1 MPPPPPTPRRSLFR
15 LLQRRGC
22 ARLVPRLFM
31 LSCFSVNLKAQ
42 CSQGASQLGR
52 AVPARRPR
60 ARSARAGAAR
70 PTVFTI
76 ALRLPRISP
85 FVSCCMAKD
94 EAQWAKQ
101 MEQLRDEIR
110 RHDRL
115 YYEEAAPII
124 TDREYDRLY
133 KELVNLETQ
142 FPDLVTPDSPTQRV
156 GGKPLKAFEQVAH
169 VIPMLSLDNT
179 YSEEEVK
186 NFYARI
192 RRLLPNEKV
201 PVVIEPKVD
210 GVAVSLI
217 YENGRLRQA
226 ATRGDGTVGDNIT
239 QNIRTIRSMP
249 EQLRGAAPKLLEV
262 RGEVYMDKHGFEE
275 LNDER
280 RKAGLPLFAN
290 PRNAAAGSLKQLDPA
305 IVAKRPLGVV
315 LYGTGATEGV
325 DVDVHSEIFPLL
337 KKLGLPATERW
348 WVAKSVEEILE
359 AIHELD
365 GIRHKFAYQ
374 TDGAVVKVNSF
385 AQRERLG
392 FTAKSPRWA
401 IAYKYEAERVETRLN
416 DIVIQVGRTGILTP
430 VAMLEP
436 VFVSGSTVGRA
447 TLHNEDEIKRKDIRI
462 GDTVVIE
469 KAGEVIPAVV
479 EVVKSKRPRDAKAFD
494 FARHIHGKCPV
505 CGSPI
510 RRDPQFVAW
519 RCENL
524 QCPAQTTRRVE
535 FFAARSAL
543 DIESVGGIVADKLV
557 ERGLVRDPLDLFE
570 LKTEQLAKL
579 NLGTDEEPRVF
590 GEKNATKAIR
600 AIERARTLPL
610 SRWLFALAIPDVGR
624 TTASQLA
631 RFHETIEDVA
641 NSALLGDVLDY
652 HKKREEKED
661 AKEIADRL
669 LQAGFAKPSKS
680 KAEKGRGITTEV
692 GPVVAQSVLDFFA
705 SAAGKKILHR
715 IKELSIHPKSEKV
728 SAKKA
733 AALPL
738 TGKTFVLTGTLP
750 SMAREEAT
758 ERIEALGGHVTGSV
772 SKKTDYVLA
781 GAEPGSKFD
790 KAKELGV
797 RIIDE
802 PEFRKILDRG

>member
-1 MPPPPPTPRRSLFR
+1 M
-15 LLQRRGC
+15 
-22 ARLVPRLFM
+22 
-31 LSCFSVNLKAQ
+31 
-42 CSQGASQLGR
+42 
-52 AVPARRPR
+52 
-60 ARSARAGAAR
+60 
-70 PTVFTI
+70 
-76 ALRLPRISP
+76 
-85 FVSCCMAKD
+85 
-94 EAQWAKQ
+94 
-101 MEQLRDEIR
+101 
-110 RHDRL
+110 
-115 YYEEAAPII
+115 
-124 TDREYDRLY
+124 
-133 KELVNLETQ
+133 
-142 FPDLVTPDSPTQRV
+142 
-156 GGKPLKAFEQVAH
+156 
-169 VIPMLSLDNT
+169 
-179 YSEEEVK
+179 
-186 NFYARI
+186 
-192 RRLLPNEKV
+192 LPNEKI

-226 ATRGDGTVGDNIT
+226 ATRGDGKVGDDIT
-239 QNIRTIRSMP
+239 QNIRTIRSVP
-249 EQLRGAAPKLLEV
+249 ERLRGAAPKLLEV
-262 RGEVYMDKHGFEE
+262 RGEVYMDKHGFEK

-348 WVAKSVEEILE
+348 WVAKSVEEILD

-436 VFVSGSTVGRA
+436 VLVSGSTVGRA

-479 EVVKSKRPRDAKAFD
+479 EVVKSKRPRDAKPFD
-494 FARHIHGKCPV
+494 FAKHIHGKCPV
-505 CGSPI
+505 CGGPI

-557 ERGLVRDPLDLFE
+557 ERGLVREPLDLFE

-579 NLGTDEEPRVF
+579 NLGTEEEPRVF

-624 TTASQLA
+624 TTATQLA

-641 NSALLGDVLDY
+641 NSPLLNDVL
-652 HKKREEKED
+652 HIPSKSGKKRRTQK
-661 AKEIADRL
+661 KLPIGSSNPVSQSR
-669 LQAGFAKPSKS
+669 SKS

-705 SAAGKKILHR
+705 SAAGKKTLRR
-715 IKELSIHPKSEKV
+715 IKELGIRPKTEKV

-733 AALPL
+733 AELPL
-738 TGKTFVLTGTLP
+738 AGKTFVLTGTLP
-750 SMAREEAT
+750 SMTREEAT
-758 ERIEALGGHVTGSV
+758 EKIEALGGHVTGSV

-790 KAKELGV
+790 KAKELGI
-797 RIIDE
+797 RIIGE
-802 PEFRKILDRG
+802 PEFRKML